1 MIRVATR
8 GSALALAQAEEVRAA
23 LRLAHPTLEVTLLEV
38 ATTGDLLLEVSL
50 ESVEGKGFFSGSLE
64 RAISARRAD
73 LAAHS
78 LKDLPIVLSPGFCIA
93 AVLER
98 EDPADVIA
106 SPHGGLARLPA
117 GAVVGTDSARRRAQL
132 AVARPDLVFVSIRG
146 NVPTRLDKLDRG
158 EVDAVVLAAAG
169 LRRLGLD
176 DRISERLDP
185 AVCLPAPGQG
195 AVAVEAQEGGEA
207 ESLAAAADHAPSRA
221 AVTAERAFLGALG
234 GGCSTPVGA
243 LAAVSGRRLT
253 LLAATV
259 EGGVRVEVEVAG
271 EAGEAAAI
279 GAEAAARMIAG
290 ARR

>member
-23 LRLAHPTLEVTLLEV
+23 LRLAHPTLGVALLEV

-64 RAISARRAD
+64 RAVSARRAD

-78 LKDLPIVLSPGFCIA
+78 LKDLPVVLSPGFCIA

-106 SPHGGLARLPA
+106 SPHGGLAQLPA
-117 GAVVGTDSARRRAQL
+117 RAVVGTDSARRRTQL
-132 AVARPDLVFVSIRG
+132 AVVRPDLVFVPIRG

-176 DRISERLDP
+176 HRISERLEP
-185 AVCLPAPGQG
+185 WVCLPAPGQG
-195 AVAVEAQEGGEA
+195 AVAVEALEDGEA
-207 ESLAAAADHAPSRA
+207 GSLAAAADHAPSRA
-221 AVTAERAFLGALG
+221 AVTAERAFLEALG
-234 GGCSTPVGA
+234 GGCSTPAGA

-259 EGGVRVEVEVAG
+259 EAGARVTVEVAG
-271 EAGEAAAI
+271 EAAEAAAI